1 MDLNTNKELSF
12 QKENE
17 LPYILNLNGFNL
29 ECMLTENQY
38 LYLKAPY
45 AKFSNDFN
53 TIFKM
58 LENSTVP
65 ITVKYLC
72 DQRKIFSLVVVPN
85 ETNCQW
91 LSIVDSKWGKTE
103 LLQIVNLKQ
112 KEDSMLYFNV
122 VSKDGE
128 IVWSMA
134 NDSMKSSIRYEANL
148 SQEKIILNKT
158 YENTLTDLRLVP
170 KIIDNNPEGHI
181 EIKDGDNILLSFAN
195 KELDAVNYLFST
207 NTTMNSSGVAN
218 FEEVR
223 ISKLLVRS

>member
-1 MDLNTNKELSF
+1 
-12 QKENE
+12 
-17 LPYILNLNGFNL
+17 
-29 ECMLTENQY
+29 
-38 LYLKAPY
+38 
-45 AKFSNDFN
+45 
-53 TIFKM
+53 
-58 LENSTVP
+58 
-65 ITVKYLC
+65 
-72 DQRKIFSLVVVPN
+72 
-85 ETNCQW
+85 
-91 LSIVDSKWGKTE
+91 
-103 LLQIVNLKQ
+103 
-112 KEDSMLYFNV
+112 MLYFNI

-207 NTTMNSSGVAN
+207 NTTMNLSGVAN